1 MMDFM
6 VNLKWEYPVIK
17 RGWKIRE
24 PNEGFWENH
33 QNRTN
38 GGIPIAMFD
47 QRVSMRH
54 SRPGV

>member
-1 MMDFM
+1 MDFM